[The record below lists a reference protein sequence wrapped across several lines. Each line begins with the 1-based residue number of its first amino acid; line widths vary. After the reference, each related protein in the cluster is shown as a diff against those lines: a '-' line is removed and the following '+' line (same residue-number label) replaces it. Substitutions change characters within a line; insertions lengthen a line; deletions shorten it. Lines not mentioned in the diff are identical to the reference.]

1 MDRNLNLQIFHVR
14 INNNIVHTIQTLWWT
29 CDILFQRESSKG
41 SVRTTLGAKKPD
53 FHMRLKSK
61 RRPPRGMF
69 MSNDD
74 LIAIVTGPTGQG
86 DALLRQLDGE
96 LVSLKRQVK
105 KMDDNTLV

>member
-1 MDRNLNLQIFHVR
+1 
-14 INNNIVHTIQTLWWT
+14 
-29 CDILFQRESSKG
+29 
-41 SVRTTLGAKKPD
+41 
-53 FHMRLKSK
+53 
-61 RRPPRGMF
+61 